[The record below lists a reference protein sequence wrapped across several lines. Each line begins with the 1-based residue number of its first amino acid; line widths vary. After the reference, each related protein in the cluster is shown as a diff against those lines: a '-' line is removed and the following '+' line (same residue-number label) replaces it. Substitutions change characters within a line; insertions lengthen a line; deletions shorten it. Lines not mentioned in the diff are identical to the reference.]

1 MIELTSK
8 RILVTGVNGQVG
20 GALAKQLQGQCE
32 LITAARAGA
41 DIDLDLSNLD
51 QIKDVIN
58 ELKPDIIIN
67 PAAYTQVDQ
76 AEDEPEQARAINAR
90 APEVLAELSKKHDA
104 LLIHYST
111 DYVFNGQG
119 SEPCKEDDAT
129 DPINVYGQT
138 KLEGEQA
145 IQAIDCDHLI
155 FRTCW
160 VYDAHGKNFP
170 NAILN
175 RAKTMSTLKVV
186 NDQIGT
192 PTSADFITEVTLTAV
207 EKNLQQAMAGSGR
220 NRLYNLRPEGQCSWY
235 DFAQEI
241 VRIGRQHNELAVEE
255 ILAVPSSE
263 FPTKAQRPNW
273 SVLAI
278 DKLKSDFQISPEHWA
293 EYAARTFGL
302 EKL

>member
-1 MIELTSK
+1 MKDLTSK
-8 RILVTGVNGQVG
+8 RILVTGVSGQVG
-20 GALAKQLQGQCE
+20 GALSQQLQGQCE
-32 LITAARAGA
+32 LITAARKGA
-41 DIDLDLSNLD
+41 DIDLDVTKLD
-51 QIKDVIN
+51 QIKAVITD
-58 ELKPDIIIN
+58 LKPDIIIN

-104 LLIHYST
+104 LLVHYST

-119 SEPCKEDDAT
+119 SEPCKEDDDT

-145 IQAIDCDHLI
+145 IQAIDCDHFI

-175 RAKTMSTLKVV
+175 RARTMETLKVV

-192 PTSADFITEVTLTAV
+192 PTSADFIAEVTLAAT
-207 EKNLQQAMAGSGR
+207 EKNLQQAMAGTGR

-235 DFAQEI
+235 EFAQEI
-241 VRIGRQHNELAVEE
+241 VRIGRQHQQLAVQD

-278 DKLKSDFQISPEHWA
+278 EKLKTDFQISPEHWA
-293 EYAARTFGL
+293 AYAERTL
-302 EKL
+302 KP